1 MGTGVS
7 KFRTVL
13 KEVKNVVSL
22 PANRLF
28 KALLIVS
35 TVAVVICYAW
45 LTARLLEPSFT
56 TPPFVDQAFVRT
68 PHSRVFLF
76 EEKAREYPRE
86 TERIKAELSGLYP
99 LLTWLGPMRPIN
111 VLIDAKDDSRLLV
124 TDTHIEM
131 GREIVLARGQLSKA
145 ILKAWLLQ
153 HADVA
158 ITSSQLRVEVAS
170 DVLLAM
176 LKGSLALEVPVSGEV
191 LSFDEA
197 VKDWYS
203 YADSYAG
210 VCESPWRSIEL
221 QPLCAKAGDET
232 ITSLSFRPFLGAR
245 IWRSYLSLPL
255 RDRLDFIRRWVAV
268 LEEPREASVPSL
280 KEGWRA
286 VVEGELETLL
296 PGAIDPLVSERS
308 AWPALVEAP
317 LIVIDGKGGVKAPGT
332 LRSMSSELPIQH
344 ARLAVMTDCS
354 PPSIGDVM
362 SISIPV
368 ERVVW
373 KPECDLR
380 KSDFIQVRPS
390 ALKLALSRGLLSRQE
405 KLDDFVLKNG
415 QSPWLGLADAKWDD
429 RLNAYQVRGVIQ
441 AVELFRL
448 GARDSESG
456 ATTSAAPVHRET
468 L

>member
-1 MGTGVS
+1 METGVS

-28 KALLIVS
+28 RALLIAS
-35 TVAVVICYAW
+35 TIAVVICYAW
-45 LTARLLEPSFT
+45 LSARLLEPSFT
-56 TPPFVDQAFVRT
+56 TPPFVNQTFVRT
-68 PHSRVFLF
+68 PRSHVFLF

-86 TERIKAELSGLYP
+86 AERIKAELSGLYP
-99 LLTWLGPMRPIN
+99 LLHWLGPMRSIS
-111 VLIDAKDDSRLLV
+111 VLIDVKDDSRLLV

-153 HADVA
+153 HVSAEIA
-158 ITSSQLRVEVAS
+158 SSQLRVEVAS

-176 LKGSLALEVPVSGEV
+176 LKGSLALEAPVSGER
-191 LSFDEA
+191 LSFDETA
-197 VKDWYS
+197 KNWYS

-210 VCESPWRSIEL
+210 VCAGPWRSIEL
-221 QPLCAKAGDET
+221 QPLCAKANDQT
-232 ITSLSFRPFLGAR
+232 ITSLSFRPFLGSR

-255 RDRLDFIRRWVAV
+255 RERLDFIHRWVAV
-268 LEEPREASVPSL
+268 LETPRETSVPSL

-296 PGAIDPLVSERS
+296 PGAMDPLANERS
-308 AWPALVEAP
+308 TWPAAVEAP
-317 LIVIDGKGGVKAPGT
+317 LIVIDQKGDVKAPGT
-332 LRSMSSELPIQH
+332 LRSMSLELPIRH
-344 ARLAVMTDCS
+344 ARLAVMTACS
-354 PPSIGDVM
+354 PPSIDDVM

-390 ALKLALSRGLLSRQE
+390 ALKLALSRGLLSREE
-405 KLDDFVLKNG
+405 KLDDFVLKNEK
-415 QSPWLGLADAKWDD
+415 SPWLGLADAKWDS

-456 ATTSAAPVHRET
+456 ATTSAAPVHHET